1 MHNPKFNIDREKA
14 DQLLVLWKVA
24 EPQIEHS
31 RNVVILQQLRRE
43 CPVLTKR
50 QICFVAANL
59 GKTDGVI
66 IPEWLLEL
74 LDTARNVSQIN
85 NQFKGKNHA

>member
-1 MHNPKFNIDREKA
+1 MNNPKFNLDREKA
-14 DQLLVLWKVA
+14 DQLLTLWKVA
-24 EPQIEHS
+24 EPKIEHS
-31 RNVVILQQLRRE
+31 RNVVIFQQLRRE
-43 CPVLTKR
+43 RPVLTKR

-74 LDTARNVSQIN
+74 LDKARSISQTQPN
-85 NQFKGKNHA
+85 